1 MSQLTLG
8 IDVSKD
14 TLDVILLAGE
24 KAQYR
29 QAANTAAGFEQLG
42 RWLQIKTN
50 GLPVHACLEATGQY
64 GDGIAL
70 FLYEQGH
77 QVSVV
82 NPARIKAYAAST
94 LRRFKNDKGDA
105 ELIASYC
112 QRERPDLW
120 TPPSESFTE
129 LQAMMRHLDDLK
141 KMYQQE
147 NNRLKSGV
155 KSARVLASLRQHL
168 EFLAAQIKQLSD
180 DIDWHSDQDPE
191 LKTQKGLLQSIIGI
205 GDLTALKLLSEV
217 RDFRAFANAPQLAAY
232 VGLVPEERVSGSSV
246 RGKSRLSRKGNA
258 HLRKALYMP
267 ALSALRYNPLI
278 IALKERMLKTGHSRM
293 AIVGAA
299 MRKLLHL
306 AYGVI
311 KTGKPFDPNH
321 AQTAM
326 A

>member
-24 KAQYR
+24 KTQYR
-29 QAANTAAGFEQLG
+29 QVANSAAGFEQLG
-42 RWLQIKTN
+42 RWLQLKTN
-50 GLPVHACLEATGQY
+50 GLQVHACLEATGQY

-82 NPARIKAYAAST
+82 NPARIKAYGAST

-105 ELIASYC
+105 ELIAIYC

-168 EFLAAQIKQLSD
+168 EFLAAQIKQLGD
-180 DIDWHSDQDPE
+180 DIDQHSDQDPE
-191 LKTQKGLLQSIIGI
+191 LNRQKGLLHSIPGI

-217 RDFRAFANAPQLAAY
+217 RDLRAFESAKQLAAY

-246 RGKSRLSRKGNA
+246 RGKPRLSRKGNA

-267 ALSALRYNPLI
+267 ALSALRHNPLI
-278 IALKERMLKTGHSRM
+278 IALKERMLKTGHSKM